1 MLEYK
6 TVSALCRAAE
16 ESGSAIS
23 ALVLADQAEQLELDA
38 SEVYAR
44 MERRQRPRHELLSI
58 LRHHLRV
65 PHRLDFL

>member
-23 ALVLADQAEQLELDA
+23 ALVLADQA
-38 SEVYAR
+38 S
-44 MERRQRPRHELLSI
+44 SWSWT
-58 LRHHLRV
+58 HLRST
-65 PHRLDFL
+65 RAWSGGCR